1 MPRVPSLGFPLVL
14 AVLVSA
20 CGVGHTDWGP
30 GETVVETRRLDPDG
44 TVSIE
49 NQNGSVRVDTWA
61 ESTVRIEAEKR
72 AAGIA
77 LKSIRIEIRGEG
89 DRIDIETRLPRGS
102 FFGHA
107 GAVRYHVTVPERAR
121 VKVETANG
129 RVEVRGLSGPV
140 RASTVNGSVE
150 VEGSSGRVEA
160 STVNGSIRAS
170 LRDVA
175 PEWHRFSTTNG
186 SVDVSLPGGAGGEF
200 EARTVNGRIETAF
213 PLTVSGGRGSRRL
226 QGRLGEGKARFEMST
241 VNGSVR
247 IEKM

>member
-1 MPRVPSLGFPLVL
+1 MPRVPSPGLLLVL
-14 AVLVSA
+14 AVLAPA
-20 CGVGHTDWGP
+20 CGVHHTDWGP

-72 AAGIA
+72 GAGTA

-89 DRIDIETRLPRGS
+89 ERVDIETRLPRW

-107 GAVRYHVTVPERAR
+107 GAVRYHVTVPERAH

-129 RVEVRGLSGPV
+129 RVEIRGVSGPV

-175 PEWHRFSTTNG
+175 PEWHRFQTTNG
-186 SVDVSLPGGAGGEF
+186 SVDVSLPGGASGEF
-200 EARTVNGRIETAF
+200 EARTVNGRIETDF

-226 QGRLGEGKARFEMST
+226 QGRLGDGKARFEMST